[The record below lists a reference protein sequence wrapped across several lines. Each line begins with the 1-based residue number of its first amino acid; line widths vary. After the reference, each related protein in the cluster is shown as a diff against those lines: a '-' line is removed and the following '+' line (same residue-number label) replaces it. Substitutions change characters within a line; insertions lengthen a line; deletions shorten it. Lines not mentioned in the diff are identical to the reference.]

1 MESWVNSIDD
11 PKSINNLLETQMK
24 RALSSLDIYLET
36 EGTLVN
42 STEFPPSKTFLKAF
56 RDRTH
61 SRPYKLIEN
70 SGSVVY
76 TQI

>member
-11 PKSINNLLETQMK
+11 PKSVHILESQIK

-36 EGTLVN
+36 EGTVVN
-42 STEFPPSKTFLKAF
+42 SSEFASTKTFLKAF
-56 RDRTH
+56 RGRSH
-61 SRPYKLIEN
+61 SRPYKIIEN

-76 TQI
+76 TQT